1 MNTMSKNKRFN
12 GIHKKSRLSY
22 TKQAEYSVM
31 NMDIDNLLL
40 LLTFIEFETN
50 IDINK
55 YDEFTYGVDLLKEK
69 ISWN

>member
-1 MNTMSKNKRFN
+1 
-12 GIHKKSRLSY
+12 
-22 TKQAEYSVM
+22 M